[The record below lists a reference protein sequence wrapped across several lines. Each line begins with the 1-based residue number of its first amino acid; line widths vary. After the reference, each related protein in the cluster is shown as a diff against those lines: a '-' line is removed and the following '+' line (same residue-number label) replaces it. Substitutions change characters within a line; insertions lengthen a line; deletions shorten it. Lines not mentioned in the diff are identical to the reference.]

1 MTIDQ
6 IIALVSSIVACLGAV
21 VNFCTLREMK
31 KQRAAA
37 YQPELVV
44 SEKTFQGTA
53 SSEVNRVPTSWVELK
68 HGGRIIE
75 ESDMSEIFFR
85 VPLCNLG
92 LGAAKEIRATW
103 SFPTNELAELI
114 NKKAQQTLT
123 PLHVTFEKEVLH
135 IKSDNLINEAVIMKN
150 DSSEA
155 IDYVLPVSVQ
165 PDPLNLKLPISY
177 IDLTS
182 LLIYL
187 ICKEGNDRRHFSEI
201 PDIKLQ
207 LEYRDIAN
215 ARYKSTLSLK
225 FQLVAIVGNG
235 ESFIAYL
242 EPSRT

>member
-1 MTIDQ
+1 MAT
-6 IIALVSSIVACLGAV
+6 
-21 VNFCTLREMK
+21 FCTLREMK
-31 KQRAAA
+31 KQRAAT

-44 SEKTFQGTA
+44 SVKIFQGSA
-53 SSEVNRVPTSWVELK
+53 KPKVIRVSKSWMQSKDE
-68 HGGRIIE
+68 GQIIK
-75 ESDMSEIFFR
+75 ESDMPEIFDR
-85 VPLCNLG
+85 VPLCNIG
-92 LGAAKEIRATW
+92 LGAAKEIRALW
-103 SFPTNELAELI
+103 SFPTNELVELI

-123 PLHVTFEKEVLH
+123 PLHVTFEKEVML
-135 IKSDNLINEAVIMKN
+135 IKSDNLIDECVFTKNE
-150 DSSEA
+150 SSKV

-165 PDPLNLKLPISY
+165 LDPLNLKLPISY

-187 ICKEGNDRRHFSEI
+187 ICKEGNDLRDFSKI

-225 FQLVAIVGNG
+225 FQLVAIAGNG
-235 ESFIAYL
+235 ESFTAYL